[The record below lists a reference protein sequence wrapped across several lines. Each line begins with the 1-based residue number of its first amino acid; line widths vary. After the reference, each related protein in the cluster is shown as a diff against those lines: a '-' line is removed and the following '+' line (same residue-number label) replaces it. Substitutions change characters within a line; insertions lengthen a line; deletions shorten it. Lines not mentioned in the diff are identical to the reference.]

1 MVHVFGTCLYPGAK
15 LIFYTDH
22 AEKEEIY
29 GDERCSAMLQRVIV
43 AVLVDFGQKWAGIGV
58 P

>member
-1 MVHVFGTCLYPGAK
+1 MPLAGCKADLLHSK
-15 LIFYTDH
+15 DH